1 MNEIKILRAK
11 QGRNPWLLRRIA
23 RGNYT
28 ASTVA
33 MADVAS
39 RRVSDTR
46 ERILELAEAAVLD
59 KGFAATSIEELIAG
73 AGITKSGFFYH
84 FRDKGE
90 LARAL
95 MLRYIAHND
104 AVPDDI
110 FVRADALNEDP
121 LHGFLVALR
130 LFAEMMAD
138 LPATHSGCLV
148 ASFCYQ
154 DRLFDR
160 EVHELA
166 RTGVRRWRK
175 LFLDRLEKIAR
186 GYPPK
191 VDVALEDLADMANTL
206 VDGGIIMSRVLG
218 AKTILPRQILLYR
231 EFIRTVFLGPMASA
245 TPETPAAPER
255 KG

>member
-1 MNEIKILRAK
+1 
-11 QGRNPWLLRRIA
+11 
-23 RGNYT
+23 
-28 ASTVA
+28 
-33 MADVAS
+33 MADVAP

-46 ERILELAEAAVLD
+46 ERILELAEASVLD

-84 FRDKGE
+84 FRDKRE

-104 AVPDDI
+104 AVLDDI
-110 FVRADALNEDP
+110 FLRADELNEDP

-138 LPATHSGCLV
+138 LPATHPGCLV

-160 EVHELA
+160 EVHELT
-166 RTGVRRWRK
+166 RTGVRSWRK
-175 LFLDRLEKIAR
+175 LFLDRLEKIAGR
-186 GYPPK
+186 YPPK
-191 VDVALEDLADMANTL
+191 LDLALEDLADMANTL
-206 VDGGIIMSRVLG
+206 VDGGIIMSRVLVD
-218 AKTILPRQILLYR
+218 KTILPRQILLYR
-231 EFIRTVFLGPMASA
+231 EFIRAVFLGPSAGLPPQPPA
-245 TPETPAAPER
+245 TPGNQA
-255 KG
+255 